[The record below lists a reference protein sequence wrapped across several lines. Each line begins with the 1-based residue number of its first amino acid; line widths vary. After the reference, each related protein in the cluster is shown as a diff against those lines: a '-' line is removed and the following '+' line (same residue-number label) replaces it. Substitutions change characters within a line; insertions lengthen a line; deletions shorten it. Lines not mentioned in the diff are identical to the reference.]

1 MHKLLFAA
9 LLVSSFFT
17 FGQTENCGIT
27 YSGQVID
34 IHNQESV
41 PYARVQIKELNQT
54 VIADSNGFFSFSNLC
69 SGEYSFNCFHH
80 IGCEPEKFKRKISQD
95 IFEQVFIEFHFD
107 ELEEVNV
114 IHTVFKMSTISVIHP
129 SELEKRFAAGKTLGD
144 LVKQIPGVNTLN
156 TGSSISKPVIHG
168 MHSNRVL
175 VLNNG
180 VRQEDQQ
187 WGSEH
192 APEIDPF
199 LMSEVSLI
207 RGASA
212 VRYGSDA
219 IAGVILTNPKKL
231 SYEPGVRG
239 EAHATAFSNGR
250 QGSMSGMLEGSFK
263 KLKGFSWRTQGTF
276 KQGGT
281 LQAPRYYLK
290 NTAMKEYNFSLNAK
304 YENERWGAE
313 AFYSQFNTDL
323 GIFSAAHIGNLTDLN
338 KAFLADKP
346 IEQGSFTYQIDKP
359 KQHIEHEFF
368 KASGFYNLNSK
379 NKLVFQYGRQYNLRQ
394 EYDRHLVFNDSI
406 AALNLPA
413 FQLTLL
419 THTADLKWEHK
430 WFKKV
435 TGEMGISYLKQGN
448 NYQGRFFVPNFA
460 KQSVGIY
467 LLEVLKLTDYEFEMG
482 VRADRS
488 ELNVYMYENKVLQN
502 YAHIFQN
509 ISGSVGASRKIT
521 HHWVIRANAGTA
533 WRAPS
538 INELYSNGLHHGAA
552 AIEIGNR
559 EMKKELAI
567 NFQAGLSFKSRKLN
581 LLVDVY
587 HNEIQGY
594 INLKPTMPPMLTIK
608 GAFPAFKYEQ
618 INARFSGVDLS
629 ARYNPTTSFSLSLKG
644 SMVRAFNK
652 TNQLFIVG
660 IPADRI
666 EAGID
671 YKLELKKDQKLSF
684 HFALPLVRTQDRV
697 AENSDYVAPPKGYA
711 LVNAQVTYEFKI
723 REQTVDISLEAN
735 NILNQSY
742 RDYLNRFRYFSDEI
756 GRNIA
761 LKIKVPFNIKNY
773 EKQTK
778 QK

>member
-1 MHKLLFAA
+1 MHKFLFVA
-9 LLVSSFFT
+9 LLGISFFT
-17 FGQTENCGIT
+17 FGQTENCRIT

-34 IHNQESV
+34 IHDQESV

-54 VIADSNGFFSFSNLC
+54 VMADSNGFFSFANLC
-69 SGEYSFNCFHH
+69 PGDYSFNCFHH
-80 IGCEPEKFKRKISQD
+80 IGCEPEKFKRTISKD
-95 IFEQVFIEFHFD
+95 LFEQVFIEFHFD
-107 ELEEVNV
+107 ELDEV
-114 IHTVFKMSTISVIHP
+114 TVEYTIFKMSTISVLKP
-129 SELEKRFAAGKTLGD
+129 SELEKRFSAGKTLGD
-144 LVKQIPGVNTLN
+144 LVKQIPGVNSLN

-180 VRQEDQQ
+180 VRQEGQQ

-199 LMSEVSLI
+199 LMSEVCLI

-231 SYEPGVRG
+231 FYEPGVRG
-239 EAHATAFSNGR
+239 EAYATAFSNGR
-250 QGSMSGMLEGSFK
+250 QGSISTMLEGSFK

-304 YENERWGAE
+304 YEHERWGAE
-313 AFYSQFNTDL
+313 VFYSQFNTDL

-346 IEQGSFTYQIDKP
+346 LEEGSFTYQIDKP

-379 NKLVFQYGRQYNLRQ
+379 NRLVFQYGRQYNLRE
-394 EYDRHLVFNDSI
+394 EYDRHVVFNDSI

-419 THTADLKWEHK
+419 THTADLKWEHQWLK
-430 WFKKV
+430 NL
-435 TGEMGISYLKQGN
+435 TGEIGISYLKQGN
-448 NYQGRFFVPNFA
+448 NYQGRFFVPNFG
-460 KQSVGIY
+460 KQSIGMY
-467 LLEVLKLTDYEFEMG
+467 WLEVLKMKEYELEIG

-488 ELNVYMYENKVLQN
+488 DLNVYMYENKVLQN
-502 YAHIFQN
+502 YEHIFQN
-509 ISGSVGASRKIT
+509 ISGSIGASRKIS

-559 EMKKELAI
+559 AMKKELAI
-567 NFQAGLSFKSRKLN
+567 NFQAGLTFKSRKLN
-581 LLVDVY
+581 ALVDVY
-587 HNEIQGY
+587 HNEIQGF
-594 INLKPTMPPMLTIK
+594 INLKPTLPPMLTIK
-608 GAFPAFKYEQ
+608 GAFPVFRYEQ

-629 ARYNPTTSFSLSLKG
+629 LRYNPTTSLSVFMKG
-644 SMVRAFNK
+644 SMVRAFDK
-652 TNQLFIVG
+652 TNQYFVVG
-660 IPADRI
+660 IPADRV
-666 EAGID
+666 EPGVD
-671 YKLELKKDQKLSF
+671 YKLQLKKDQKMTF
-684 HFALPLVRTQDRV
+684 HLAIPLVRTQDRV
-697 AENSDYVAPPKGYA
+697 EANSDYVAPPKGYV
-711 LVNAQVTYEFKI
+711 LVNAQIAYEFKI
-723 REQTVDISLEAN
+723 REQNVDISLEAN
-735 NILNQSY
+735 NLLNQSY

-761 LKIKVPFNIKNY
+761 LKIKVPFNIKKH
-773 EKQTK
+773 EKNSE

>member
-1 MHKLLFAA
+1 MHKLILVA
-9 LLVSSFFT
+9 LSSIPFFVVS
-17 FGQTENCGIT
+17 QTDSCKIT
-27 YSGQVID
+27 YAGQVID
-34 IHNQESV
+34 IHDQEAV
-41 PYARVQIKELNQT
+41 PFARVQIKELNQT
-54 VIADSNGFFSFSNLC
+54 VVADSNGFFSFSDLC
-69 SGEYSFNCFHH
+69 PGDYSFNCIHH
-80 IGCEPEKFKRKISQD
+80 IGCEPEKFKRTISKD
-95 IFEQVFIEFHFD
+95 VFEQVFIEFHFD
-107 ELEEVNV
+107 ELEEVTV
-114 IHTVFKMSTISVIHP
+114 EHTVFKMSTISVIQP

-175 VLNNG
+175 VMNNG
-180 VRQEDQQ
+180 VRQEGQQ

-239 EAHATAFSNGR
+239 EVYTTAFSNGR
-250 QGSMSGMLEGSFK
+250 QGSVSGLLEGSFK

-290 NTAMKEYNFSLNAK
+290 NTAMKEYNFSVAGK
-304 YENERWGAE
+304 YENDRWGAE
-313 AFYSQFNTDL
+313 VFYSQFNTDL

-338 KAFLADKP
+338 KAFQADKP
-346 IEQGSFTYQIDKP
+346 LEEGFFTYSIDKP

-368 KASGFYNLNSK
+368 KAGGFYNLNSK
-379 NKLVFQYGRQYNLRQ
+379 NKLVFQYGRQYNLRE
-394 EYDRHLVFNDSI
+394 EYDRHVVFNDSI

-413 FQLTLL
+413 FKLTLV
-419 THTADLKWEHK
+419 THSADLKWEHQ
-430 WFKKV
+430 WFKNV

-448 NYQGRFFVPNFA
+448 NYEGRFFVPNFG

-467 LLEVLKLTDYEFEMG
+467 LLEVLKVNNYEFEMG
-482 VRADRS
+482 VRADRTD
-488 ELNVYMYENKVLQN
+488 LNVYMYENKVLQN
-502 YAHIFQN
+502 YGHIFQN
-509 ISGSVGASRKIT
+509 VSGSLGASRKIS

-559 EMKKELAI
+559 NLKKEIAM
-567 NFQAGLSFKSRKLN
+567 NFQAGLTFKSRKIN
-581 LLVDVY
+581 AMVDLY
-587 HNEIQGY
+587 HNEIEGY
-594 INLKPTMPPMLTIK
+594 INLKPTLPPMLTIK
-608 GAFPAFKYEQ
+608 GAFPVFRYEQ
-618 INARFSGVDLS
+618 INARFSGMDLS
-629 ARYNPTTSFSLSLKG
+629 LRYNLNDPWSLALKG
-644 SMVRAFNK
+644 SLVRAFNK
-652 TNQLFIVG
+652 SNQTFIVG

-666 EAGID
+666 EPSVD
-671 YKLELKKDQKLSF
+671 YKLQIKNKQQLSF
-684 HFALPLVRTQDRV
+684 HVSVPLVRTQNRV
-697 AENSDYVAPPKGYA
+697 EANSDYVAPPKGYA
-711 LVNAQVTYEFKI
+711 LVNAQMTYEFKV
-723 REQTVDISLEAN
+723 RNQAVDVSLELN
-735 NILNQSY
+735 NIFNESY
-742 RDYLNRFRYFSDEI
+742 RDYLNRFRYYSDEI
-756 GRNIA
+756 GRNIG

-773 EKQTK
+773 V

>member
-1 MHKLLFAA
+1 MHKLLFVA
-9 LLVSSFFT
+9 LFSISFVT
-17 FGQTENCGIT
+17 FGQSEKCDIT
-27 YSGQVID
+27 YAGQVID
-34 IHNQESV
+34 IHDQQSV
-41 PYARVQIKELNQT
+41 PYARVQLKELNQT

-69 SGEYSFNCFHH
+69 PGDYSFNCFHH
-80 IGCEPEKFKRKISQD
+80 VGCEAEKFKRKITQD

-107 ELEEVNV
+107 ELEEVTV
-114 IHTVFKMSTISVIHP
+114 LHKVFKMSTISVIQP

-180 VRQEDQQ
+180 VRQEGQQ

-219 IAGVILTNPKKL
+219 IAGVILTNPKRL

-239 EAHATAFSNGR
+239 EVYTTAFSNGR
-250 QGSMSGMLEGSFK
+250 QGSVSGMLEGSFK

-290 NTAMKEYNFSLNAK
+290 NTAMKEYNFSLNGK
-304 YENERWGAE
+304 YENDRFGAE
-313 AFYSQFNTDL
+313 VFYSQFNTDL

-346 IEQGSFTYQIDKP
+346 LEEGSFTYEIDKP

-368 KASGFYNLNSK
+368 KASGFYNFNPK
-379 NKLVFQYGRQYNLRQ
+379 NKLVFQYGRQYNLRE
-394 EYDRHLVFNDSI
+394 EYDRHVVFNDSI

-413 FQLTLL
+413 FKLTLV
-419 THTADLKWEHK
+419 THTADLKWEHQWLK
-430 WFKKV
+430 NLS
-435 TGEMGISYLKQGN
+435 GEMGISYMKQGN
-448 NYQGRFFVPNFA
+448 SYEGRFFVPNFE

-467 LLEVLKLTDYEFEMG
+467 LLEVLKMADYELEMG

-488 ELNVYMYENKVLQN
+488 VLNVYMYENKVLQN
-502 YAHIFQN
+502 YEHLFQN
-509 ISGSVGASRKIT
+509 ISGSVGASRKIS

-552 AIEIGNR
+552 AIEVGNR
-559 EMKKELAI
+559 DMKKELAV
-567 NFQAGLSFKSRKLN
+567 NFQAGLTFRSRKMN
-581 LLVDVY
+581 FLLDVY

-594 INLKPTMPPMLTIK
+594 INLKPTLPPMLTIK
-608 GAFPAFKYEQ
+608 GAFPVFRYEQ

-629 ARYNPTTSFSLSLKG
+629 YRYNPSSALSLALKG
-644 SMVRAFNK
+644 SFVRAFNK
-652 TNQLFIVG
+652 TNQTFIVG

-666 EAGID
+666 EPSLD
-671 YKLELKKDQKLSF
+671 YKLQLKKENALSF
-684 HFALPLVRTQDRV
+684 SVSVPLVRTQDRV
-697 AENSDYVAPPKGYA
+697 EENSDYVSPPKGYV

-723 REQTVDISLEAN
+723 REQNIDISLEAN
-735 NILNQSY
+735 NLFNQSY

-756 GRNIA
+756 GRNIG
-761 LKIKVPFNIKNY
+761 LKIKVPFNIKKY
-773 EKQTK
+773 EKDHENK
-778 QK
+778 